1 MQQRGLEFREAQ
13 RAARQK
19 ESLLER
25 QFAASEDDRSQR
37 NAALK
42 ELRNYNLHNIDQAP
56 AGVLATIDNKT
67 LSGLISAY
75 TANSA
80 KPSEVRKLPTA
91 DVQVMREIQQ
101 QQRDLSEKLG
111 REVSIAETPMFQII
125 MAKKGQG
132 KSPEEQR
139 LQLTTALSKNIIY
152 GKLVKDNPKEAARI
166 VNELSR
172 ELGLEQVGTSAS
184 DTGGVQQSAIDRA
197 LEKFKARNRAAVQQ

>member
-1 MQQRGLEFREAQ
+1 M
-13 RAARQK
+13 
-19 ESLLER
+19 
-25 QFAASEDDRSQR
+25 
-37 NAALK
+37 
-42 ELRNYNLHNIDQAP
+42 
-56 AGVLATIDNKT
+56 ATIDNKT

-80 KPSEVRKLPTA
+80 KPSEVRKLPVR
-91 DVQVMREIQQ
+91 DIQVMREIEK
-101 QQRDLSEKLG
+101 QQREMSEKLG
-111 REVSIAETPMFQII
+111 RDVTIFETPMFQVINRQ
-125 MAKKGQG
+125 ANKD

-172 ELGLEQVGTSAS
+172 ELGLGQAMADAVGTN
-184 DTGGVQQSAIDRA
+184 VQQSAIERA

>member
-19 ESLLER
+19 ESFLER

-80 KPSEVRKLPTA
+80 KPSEVRKLPVR
-91 DVQVMREIQQ
+91 DIQVMREIEK
-101 QQRDLSEKLG
+101 QQREMSEQLG
-111 REVSIAETPMFQII
+111 REVTIFETPMFQVINRQ
-125 MAKKGQG
+125 ANKD

-166 VNELSR
+166 VNELSK
-172 ELGLEQVGTSAS
+172 ELGLSSTETPAETESFV
-184 DTGGVQQSAIDRA
+184 DRVIKRYQA
-197 LEKFKARNRAAVQQ
+197 GNKQ